1 MRSGGPERSPARLGS
16 HSRGRGGGRI
26 RPAEKLDAC
35 GDILETAQRRLCVAE
50 TRRSNPY
57 LTLPT
62 TKIAEQAHRVVA
74 SCKPSKFDKKI
85 LLWTGRFK
93 TEEEIPL
100 RIPPEMLDKARNKA
114 RVKACYIMIGL
125 SIIACFAV
133 IASAKK
139 AAARHESLT
148 SLNLAKKAKWREE
161 AALAAEAK
169 TK

>member
-1 MRSGGPERSPARLGS
+1 MLPALLRPGQRLLSFPPLRPPAPRGAAAAGDPARSPGTAR
-16 HSRGRGGGRI
+16 
-26 RPAEKLDAC
+26 
-35 GDILETAQRRLCVAE
+35 
-50 TRRSNPY
+50 
-57 LTLPT
+57 
-62 TKIAEQAHRVVA
+62 AEQAHRVVA
-74 SCKPSKFDKKI
+74 SYKPSKFDKKI